1 MGTSLACVTGA
12 LPMRFESHFDT
23 QVNKTKEMLLL
34 AEIIPDR
41 HKFVEHRML
50 TREASPL
57 SSTPLIPRLLTPN

>member
-1 MGTSLACVTGA
+1 
-12 LPMRFESHFDT
+12 MRFESHFDT